1 MKLLPY
7 VLFEEYTNILALE
20 MDSPGNRHCANC
32 IGTLSFPIPIPRL
45 FHRPY
50 MLKLTHQPRVGLRL
64 GLAAREP
71 IHSIYLFIYLFVQIA
86 VGRFK
91 NDQIAAIT
99 QLYLKE
105 TAENFTRKVGA
116 IFGQFQRKVKSILR
130 YDAIQD
136 DISTCN
142 QKLTCVSL
150 IYSTEPATNS
160 GEKK

>member
-1 MKLLPY
+1 
-7 VLFEEYTNILALE
+7 VRNE
-20 MDSPGNRHCANC
+20 S
-32 IGTLSFPIPIPRL
+32 S
-45 FHRPY
+45 
-50 MLKLTHQPRVGLRL
+50 
-64 GLAAREP
+64 LAASARRP
-71 IHSIYLFIYLFVQIA
+71 TSQTCCARADTLVYLFIYLFICLFVQIA

-130 YDAIQD
+130 YDTIQD

-150 IYSTEPATNS
+150 IYSTEPTTNS
-160 GEKK
+160 GEKKTKN